1 MINVIINVKTGCNG
15 DRQVMFPAQTV
26 KQTLRGK
33 QKLARERIAEGYFR
47 KRKNYMKKN
56 TKLVFHGREGKKC

>member
-26 KQTLRGK
+26 KETLRGK
-33 QKLARERIAEGYFR
+33 QKLARQRIAEVEELHEKEYQVGISWE
-47 KRKNYMKKN
+47 KR
-56 TKLVFHGREGKKC
+56 